1 MTKIGIPTERKTKE
15 GRIALTPY
23 AVAEL
28 VAAGHEVF
36 IESKAGELSGFYD
49 EEYAQVG
56 AQIVPDQASLYGQ
69 SDLIVK
75 VKEPIDEDLQFIEA
89 RHTLFCYLHLA
100 ALPELTQKLQDIGC
114 TAIAFET
121 VSEGPGQG
129 LPLLTPMSIIAGR
142 IAVLMGVNQL
152 GASQGGRGTLLG
164 GIPSIHTG
172 KVVVIG
178 AGVAGAES
186 AAVAAR
192 LGAQVVVF
200 DKKTEALTRA
210 RQLGDNVTALASY
223 QQLIAEEIK
232 NADLV
237 IGAVLIPG
245 AKAPKV
251 MTREMVRTM
260 PKGSVLVDIAIDQ
273 GGCIETVKPT
283 TYEAPAFEDEG
294 VMHIGV
300 TNMPGAYP
308 RSSTL
313 ALSAA
318 ISPYVLRLCANGLED
333 QAILAGLNIQAGE
346 IKLEALMEC

>member
-1 MTKIGIPTERKTKE
+1 MTKIGIPMERKTKE

-23 AVAEL
+23 ATAEL
-28 VAAGHEVF
+28 VAAGHEVYV
-36 IESKAGELSGFYD
+36 ESKAGEMSGFYD
-49 EEYAQVG
+49 EEYKNAG
-56 AQIVPDQASLYGQ
+56 CHIAPDQKSLYA
-69 SDLIVK
+69 SADLIVK
-75 VKEPIDEDLQFIEA
+75 VKEPIEADLQYIEA
-89 RHTLFCYLHLA
+89 RHTLFCYLHLVA
-100 ALPELTQKLQDIGC
+100 CPELTDRLQTIGC

-121 VSEGPGQG
+121 VTEGPGQG

-142 IAVLMGVNQL
+142 IAVLMGANHL

-164 GIPSIHTG
+164 GIPGIHNG

-178 AGVAGAES
+178 AGVAGTES

-192 LGAQVVVF
+192 LGARVVVF
-200 DKKTEALTRA
+200 DKKTDALTRA
-210 RQLGDNVTALASY
+210 RNLGDNVTALVSY
-223 QQLIAEEIK
+223 KQLIEEEIK

-245 AKAPKV
+245 ARAPKLL
-251 MTREMVRTM
+251 TREMVQSM

-273 GGCIETVKPT
+273 GGCIETIKPT
-283 TYEAPAFEDEG
+283 TYENPAYEDEG
-294 VMHIGV
+294 VVHIGV

-318 ISPYVLRLCANGLED
+318 ISPYVLRLCSKGLD
-333 QAILAGLNIQAGE
+333 DHAIAAGLNIQNGE
-346 IKLEALMEC
+346 IKLDALK

>member
-1 MTKIGIPTERKTKE
+1 MTKIGIPVERKVKE

-23 AVAEL
+23 AAAEL
-28 VAAGHEVF
+28 VSAGHEVF
-36 IESKAGELSGFYD
+36 VEANAGDLSGFYD
-49 EEYAQVG
+49 KEYTDVG
-56 AQIVPDQASLYGQ
+56 CTISLDQASLYK
-69 SDLIVK
+69 SADLIVK
-75 VKEPIDEDLQFIEA
+75 VKEPIDEDLKYIEA

-100 ALPELTQKLQDIGC
+100 ALPELTARLQDIGC

-121 VSEGPGQG
+121 VTEGPGQG

-142 IAVLMGVNQL
+142 IAVLMGANHL

-178 AGVAGAES
+178 GGVAGAES

-200 DKKTEALTRA
+200 DKKVDALTRA

-245 AKAPKV
+245 AKAPKLL
-251 MTREMVRTM
+251 TREMIKTM
-260 PKGSVLVDIAIDQ
+260 PKGSVVVDIAIDQ
-273 GGCIETVKPT
+273 GGCIETIKPT
-283 TYEAPAFEDEG
+283 TYENPSFEEEG
-294 VMHIGV
+294 VVHIGV

-318 ISPYVLRLCANGLED
+318 ISPYVLRLCANGFD
-333 QAILAGLNIQAGE
+333 DSAIAAGLNVQAGE
-346 IKLEALMEC
+346 IKLDALNS

>member
-1 MTKIGIPTERKTKE
+1 MTKIGVPTERKTKE

-23 AVAEL
+23 AAAEL
-28 VAAGHEVF
+28 VSAGHEVF

-49 EEYAQVG
+49 EEYTQVG
-56 AQIVPDQASLYGQ
+56 CKIAPDQASLYCQ
-69 SDLIVK
+69 ADLIVK
-75 VKEPIDEDLQFIEA
+75 VKEPIEADLRFIEA

-100 ALPELTQKLQDIGC
+100 ALPELTEQLQAIGC

-121 VSEGPGQG
+121 VTEGPGQG

-142 IAVLMGVNQL
+142 IAVFL
-152 GASQGGRGTLLG
+152 GANYLSASHGGRGTLLG

-178 AGVAGAES
+178 AGIAGSES

-200 DKKTEALTRA
+200 DKKIDALTRA

-223 QQLIAEEIK
+223 QQRIAEEIVD
-232 NADLV
+232 ADLV

-251 MTREMVRTM
+251 LTREMIRSM
-260 PKGSVLVDIAIDQ
+260 PKGSVVVDIAIDQ
-273 GGCIETVKPT
+273 GGCIETIKPT
-283 TYEAPAFEDEG
+283 TYDAPAFEDEG
-294 VMHIGV
+294 VVHIGV
-300 TNMPGAYP
+300 TNMPGGYP

-318 ISPYVLRLCANGLED
+318 ISPYVMRYCAKGLED
-333 QAILAGLNIQAGE
+333 HAIAAGLNIQAGE
-346 IKLEALMEC
+346 IKLAALKS

>member
-1 MTKIGIPTERKTKE
+1 MTKIGIPMERKVKE
-15 GRIALTPY
+15 SRIALTPY
-23 AVAEL
+23 AAAEL
-28 VAAGHEVF
+28 VAAGHDVF
-36 IESKAGELSGFYD
+36 VESTAGELSGFFDD
-49 EEYAQVG
+49 EYVAAG
-56 AQIVPDQASLYGQ
+56 CAISPDQASLYRDA
-69 SDLIVK
+69 DLIVK
-75 VKEPIDEDLQFIEA
+75 VKEPIDEDLKFVEA

-100 ALPELTQKLQDIGC
+100 ALPELTARLQEIGC

-121 VSEGPGQG
+121 VTEGPGQG

-142 IAVLMGVNQL
+142 IAVLMGVNHL
-152 GASQGGRGTLLG
+152 GASHGGRGTLLG

-200 DKKTEALTRA
+200 DKKVDALTRA
-210 RQLGDNVTALASY
+210 RQIGDNVTALASY
-223 QQLIAEEIK
+223 KQLIAEEIK
-232 NADLV
+232 DADLV

-245 AKAPKV
+245 AKAPKIL
-251 MTREMVRTM
+251 TREMVQSM
-260 PKGSVLVDIAIDQ
+260 PKGSVVVDIAIDQ
-273 GGCIETVKPT
+273 GGCIETIKPT
-283 TYEAPAFEDEG
+283 TYENPSFEAEG
-294 VMHIGV
+294 VVHIGV

-318 ISPYVLRLCANGLED
+318 ISPYVMRLCAKGLDD
-333 QAILAGLNIQAGE
+333 QAIAAGLNVAGGE
-346 IKLEALMEC
+346 IKLDALKD

>member
-1 MTKIGIPTERKTKE
+1 MTKIAIPMERKTKE

-23 AVAEL
+23 AAAEL
-28 VAAGHEVF
+28 VAAGHEVY
-36 IESKAGELSGFYD
+36 IETRAGELSGFFD
-49 EEYAQVG
+49 EEYEKAG
-56 AQIVPDQASLYGQ
+56 CKIAPDQASLYAAGE
-69 SDLIVK
+69 LIVK
-75 VKEPIDEDLQFIEA
+75 VKEPIDADLKYIEA

-100 ALPELTQKLQDIGC
+100 ALPELTARLQEIGC

-121 VSEGPGQG
+121 VTEGPGQG

-142 IAVLMGVNQL
+142 IAVLMGAHHL
-152 GASQGGRGTLLG
+152 GGSQGGRGTLLG

-178 AGVAGAES
+178 AGVAGTES

-200 DKKTEALTRA
+200 DKRVEALTKA

-223 QQLIAEEIK
+223 QQLIAEEII

-245 AKAPKV
+245 AKAPKLV
-251 MTREMVRTM
+251 TREMVQLM
-260 PKGSVLVDIAIDQ
+260 PKGSVVVDIAIDQ
-273 GGCIETVKPT
+273 GGCVETIRPT
-283 TYEAPAFEDEG
+283 TYENPAYTEEG
-294 VMHIGV
+294 VVHIGV

-318 ISPYVLRLCANGLED
+318 ISPYVMRLCAKGLTD
-333 QAILAGLNIQAGE
+333 PALAAGLNIQAGE
-346 IKLEALMEC
+346 IMLDALK

>member
-1 MTKIGIPTERKTKE
+1 MTTIGIPMERKTKE

-23 AVAEL
+23 AAAEL

-36 IESKAGELSGFYD
+36 IETKAGELSGFYD
-49 EEYAQVG
+49 EEYLKAG
-56 AQIVPDQASLYGQ
+56 CKIAPDQASLYA
-69 SDLIVK
+69 SADLIVK
-75 VKEPIDEDLQFIEA
+75 VKEPIDADLKYIEA

-100 ALPELTQKLQDIGC
+100 ACPELTERLQTIGC

-121 VSEGPGQG
+121 VTEGPGQG

-142 IAVLMGVNQL
+142 IAVLMGANHL
-152 GASQGGRGTLLG
+152 GASQGGRGVLLG

-172 KVVVIG
+172 KVVVVG

-210 RQLGDNVTALASY
+210 RNLGDNVTALASY
-223 QQLIAEEIK
+223 EQLIAEEVK

-245 AKAPKV
+245 AKAPKLI
-251 MTREMVRTM
+251 TREMIQSM
-260 PKGSVLVDIAIDQ
+260 PKGSVVVDIAIDQ
-273 GGCIETVKPT
+273 GGCIETIKPT
-283 TYEAPAFEDEG
+283 TYENPAYEEEG
-294 VMHIGV
+294 VVHIGV

-318 ISPYVLRLCANGLED
+318 ISPYVLRLCSKGLED
-333 QAILAGLNIQAGE
+333 PAIKAGLNVQAGE
-346 IKLEALMEC
+346 IMLDALK